1 MRLFAIGD
9 THLSFAPG
17 VDKPMDVFGPEWEG
31 HWQKLYNNWTEEIE
45 EDDYVI
51 VAGDLS
57 WGLGI
62 EEAKYDLDWLKE
74 LPGTKIFFKGNH
86 DLWWTS
92 HRVLDLLY
100 GEEIEE
106 DNGSGHMVKKILK
119 DPKMNFIHNEAYM
132 IGDLA
137 ICGTRGWNCPGTEGF
152 DEHDQKIYSRELLRL
167 RASLEDGRKKGA
179 REIIGVLHYPPTND
193 KHQVSGFTE
202 LMSEYGVKTCV
213 YGHLHGKEKFRR
225 GIKGVLNGV
234 EYKLV
239 SLDYLDARPLRLI

>member
-31 HWQKLYNNWTEEIE
+31 HWQKLYKNWTEEVAE
-45 EDDYVI
+45 EDYVI

-62 EEAKYDLDWLKE
+62 EEAKYDLDWLKD

-100 GEEIEE
+100 GEEYEE
-106 DNGSGHMVKKILK
+106 DNGSGMVKRIKR
-119 DPKMNFIHNEAYM
+119 DPKMNFVHNEAYM

-179 REIIGVLHYPPTND
+179 RR
-193 KHQVSGFTE
+193 S
-202 LMSEYGVKTCV
+202 
-213 YGHLHGKEKFRR
+213 
-225 GIKGVLNGV
+225 
-234 EYKLV
+234 
-239 SLDYLDARPLRLI
+239 

>member
-17 VDKPMDVFGPEWEG
+17 VDKPMDVFGPEWEN

-45 EDDYVI
+45 DDDYVI

-62 EEAKYDLDWLKE
+62 QEAKYDLDWLRK

-100 GEEIEE
+100 GLI
-106 DNGSGHMVKKILK
+106 
-119 DPKMNFIHNEAYM
+119 DP
-132 IGDLA
+132 
-137 ICGTRGWNCPGTEGF
+137 RV
-152 DEHDQKIYSRELLRL
+152 RL
-167 RASLEDGRKKGA
+167 S
-179 REIIGVLHYPPTND
+179 
-193 KHQVSGFTE
+193 
-202 LMSEYGVKTCV
+202 
-213 YGHLHGKEKFRR
+213 
-225 GIKGVLNGV
+225 
-234 EYKLV
+234 
-239 SLDYLDARPLRLI
+239 

>member
-1 MRLFAIGD
+1 MRLYAIGD

-17 VDKPMDVFGPEWEG
+17 VDKPMDAFGPEWEN
-31 HWQKLYNNWTEEIE
+31 HWQKLYNNWTEEIKD
-45 EDDYVI
+45 DDYVI

-62 EEAKYDLDWLKE
+62 AEAKYDLDWLKA

-100 GEEIEE
+100 GEEIETLN
-106 DNGSGHMVKKILK
+106 DFGHPVKTIIR
-119 DPKMNFIHNEAYM
+119 DPKMNFMHNEAYL

-152 DEHDQKIYSRELLRL
+152 DEHDKKIYARELLRL
-167 RASLEDGRKKGA
+167 RASLEDGKKKGA
-179 REIIGVLHYPPTND
+179 KEIIGVLHYPPTND

-202 LMSEYGVKTCV
+202 LMTEYGVKTCV
-213 YGHLHGKEKFRR
+213 YGHLHGKEKFKR
-225 GIKGVLNGV
+225 GLQGLLNGV

-239 SLDYLDARPLRLI
+239 SLDYLDARPMRLK